1 MRGQS
6 RAPDVKMNLG
16 DYVLVVEDEVMV
28 RMMIADALRSA
39 GYTVI
44 EASSGNEALE
54 VLRSIDVDV
63 RLILSDVRMPG
74 TMDGIGLAHAV
85 RSEFPATKIV
95 LTSGNP
101 TDLDL
106 IEHDGFFPKPHN
118 ATKIIR
124 YLKTLLGTEER

>member
-1 MRGQS
+1 VS
-6 RAPDVKMNLG
+6 EYLII
-16 DYVLVVEDEVMV
+16 VVEDEVMV
-28 RMMIADALRSA
+28 RIVIADALRNA

-44 EASSGNEALE
+44 EASSANEALE
-54 VLRSIDVDV
+54 MLRSVGVDV
-63 RLILSDVRMPG
+63 RLVFSDVRMPG

-85 RSEFPATKIV
+85 RSEFPTIKIV

-106 IEHDGFFPKPHN
+106 VDHDGFFPKPHN

-124 YLKTLLGTEER
+124 YVKTLLGTEERSSGLAR